1 MTYALVHVK
10 LVKGSRV
17 RKNNQVSI
25 IGNVF
30 TKLSVMSTIML
41 VTFAVSLPALAEPT
55 AQGQRVNHQPLAT
68 DVIDIQA
75 KHLTADY
82 WLNKL
87 PTPDKVLMSQ
97 NEISAF
103 NQTLVNTNPYII
115 DPLTIEP
122 ELTKS
127 LLVEK
132 VNQISSIPSSAR
144 YFANKTPLTESD
156 YQKLRDKVNLAALT
170 EANSVAYALVTR
182 RSVLRKFPTW
192 QRAFKLNDDGA
203 IDHEL
208 DLFQESGIFPGEAVA
223 VLHNS
228 KDGLWSLVQAYN
240 YLAWMP
246 SNDLAIGE
254 KDQIVQFIKAAH
266 FITVTGGKVFV
277 DIPRNVKNTEA
288 ELLQLDMG
296 VRLPL
301 VTHLALSLNDSSNND
316 SLYSVNGQNP
326 YANHIVKFPTK
337 NSLGKLAF
345 TTLVIPKSKDVT
357 VGALAMTQANIIKQ
371 SFKFLGERYGWGHD
385 FNGRDCTG
393 FIGEIYKSF
402 GLLMP
407 RNSGQQAKS
416 DYGDNIRFKM
426 PINDHLQANSK
437 HEQDTLIELQH
448 KKKQQGLA
456 SLQAGDLLYLPGH
469 VVMFLGM
476 DKGQPYIIHDVKDYK
491 VLQEDGQLYEGVLN
505 GVSVTPLV
513 PMHDY
518 VNQLTVIKRLAYSA
532 SQGDISHENH

>member
-1 MTYALVHVK
+1 MK
-10 LVKGSRV
+10 
-17 RKNNQVSI
+17 KNNRESI
-25 IGNVF
+25 IGKVIA
-30 TKLSVMSTIML
+30 KLRGMGTFML

-55 AQGQRVNHQPLAT
+55 AQSQRVIHQQLKT

-75 KHLTADY
+75 EHLTAKY

-87 PTPDKVLMSQ
+87 PAPDKVLMSQ
-97 NEISAF
+97 QEISAF
-103 NQTLVNTNPYII
+103 NQTLVNTNPYIT
-115 DPLTIEP
+115 DPLAIKP
-122 ELTKS
+122 VLTKS
-127 LLVEK
+127 LLLGK
-132 VNQISSIPSSAR
+132 INQISSIPSSAR
-144 YFANKTPLTESD
+144 HFANKTPLTESD
-156 YQKLRDKVNLAALT
+156 YQELRDKVNLAAIT
-170 EANSVAYALVTR
+170 EANSVAYGLVTR

-192 QRAFKLNDDGA
+192 QRAFKLNDDDT

-208 DLFQESGIFPGEAVA
+208 DLFQESGIFPGEVVA

-246 SNDLAIGE
+246 SKDLAIGE
-254 KDQIVQFIKAAH
+254 KDQIAQFNKAAH
-266 FITVTGGKVFV
+266 FITITGGKVFV
-277 DIPRNVKNTEA
+277 DIPRNAQNNEA

-301 VTHLALSLNDSSNND
+301 VTHLELSLNDSSNND
-316 SLYSVNGQNP
+316 SLYNVNGQNP
-326 YANHIVKFPTK
+326 YANHIVRFPTK
-337 NSLGKLAF
+337 NSFGKLAF
-345 TTLVIPKSKDVT
+345 TTLSIPKSKDVT
-357 VGALAMTQANIIKQ
+357 VGTLAMTQGNIIKQ

-416 DYGDNIRFKM
+416 DYGYNIRFQM
-426 PINDHLQANSK
+426 PINEQLQAKSK
-437 HEQDTLIELQH
+437 HEQDTLIELQY
-448 KKKQQGLA
+448 KKKQQGLE
-456 SLQAGDLLYLPGH
+456 SLQVGDLLYLPGH

-491 VLQEDGQLYEGVLN
+491 VLQENGQLYEGVLN
-505 GVSVTPLV
+505 GVSVTPLQ

-518 VNQLTVIKRLAYSA
+518 VNQLSVIKRLAYST
-532 SQGDISHENH
+532 SQGDLSHNNH